1 MTPKDEQ
8 LMALTRTSMGAIN
21 AYCRVLELHLKA
33 VSEGQSPI
41 VAGKMGE
48 MVAHSMEGLHR
59 EVSLLNSLRRGEVGA
74 LGLERDSTEA
84 T

>member
-21 AYCRVLELHLKA
+21 SYCRVLELHLKA
-33 VSEGQSPI
+33 VEQGQSPV

-48 MVAHSMEGLHR
+48 MVAMSTEGLHR
-59 EVSLLNSLRRGEVGA
+59 EVTLLSSLRRGQIAGV
-74 LGLERDSTEA
+74 D
-84 T
+84 